1 MMTSES
7 GGAMGTL
14 WAHDWWVVLLR
25 GIVAVL
31 FGLLAFFLPSIT
43 LIVLVWLFG
52 IFAIVDGILSFERAF
67 SASSRHESWIWPA
80 IVGVLGIAAG
90 VAAFIWPGIT
100 ALVLLYII
108 AAWALLTGIVEIIGA
123 IRMRR
128 EISDEWLF
136 VLGGVLSVLFG
147 VLVFARPGAGAIA
160 VVWLIG
166 FYAIVLGIQRIAVA
180 FRMRDWQAHPMSGGA
195 PHMPH
200 AA

>member
-1 MMTSES
+1 MMASNS

-31 FGLLAFFLPSIT
+31 FGLLAFFLPGIT
-43 LIVLVWLFG
+43 LIVLVLLFG

-67 SASSRHESWIWPA
+67 SASSRDESWIWPA
-80 IVGVLGIAAG
+80 VVGVLGIAAG
-90 VAAFIWPGIT
+90 VAAFVWPGRT

-108 AAWALLTGIVEIIGA
+108 AAWALLTGIVEIIAA
-123 IRMRR
+123 IGLRR

-136 VLGGVLSVLFG
+136 VLGGVVSVLFG
-147 VLVFARPGAGAIA
+147 LLVFARPGAGAIA

-166 FYAIVLGIQRIAVA
+166 FYAIVLGIQRIALA
-180 FRMRDWQAHPMSGGA
+180 FRLRDWQAHPMSGGA
-195 PHMPH
+195 PQMPH

>member
-1 MMTSES
+1 MASKS

-43 LIVLVWLFG
+43 LIVLVLLFG

-67 SASSRHESWIWPA
+67 SASSRNESWIWPT

-108 AAWALLTGIVEIIGA
+108 AVWALLTGIVEIIGT

-147 VLVFARPGAGAIA
+147 LLVFARPGVGAIA

-180 FRMRDWQAHPMSGGA
+180 FRMRDWQAHPTSGGA
-195 PHMPH
+195 PQMPH

>member
-1 MMTSES
+1 MASKS

-31 FGLLAFFLPSIT
+31 FGLLAFFLPSVT
-43 LIVLVWLFG
+43 LIVLVLLFG

-67 SASSRHESWIWPA
+67 SASSRNESWIWPT

-108 AAWALLTGIVEIIGA
+108 AAWALLTGIVEIIGT

-147 VLVFARPGAGAIA
+147 LLVFARPGVGAIA

-180 FRMRDWQAHPMSGGA
+180 FRMRDWQEHPTSGGA
-195 PHMPH
+195 PQMPH

>member
-1 MMTSES
+1 MASKS

-43 LIVLVWLFG
+43 LIVLVLLFG

-67 SASSRHESWIWPA
+67 SASSRNESWIWPT

-108 AAWALLTGIVEIIGA
+108 AAWALLTGIVEIIGT

-147 VLVFARPGAGAIA
+147 LLVFARPGVGAIA

-180 FRMRDWQAHPMSGGA
+180 FRMRDWQEHPTSGGA
-195 PHMPH
+195 PQMPH

>member
-1 MMTSES
+1 MTSKS

-43 LIVLVWLFG
+43 LIVLVLLFG
-52 IFAIVDGILSFERAF
+52 VFAIVDGIISFERAF
-67 SASSRHESWIWPA
+67 SASSRNESWIWPT

-108 AAWALLTGIVEIIGA
+108 AAWALLTGIVEIIGT

-147 VLVFARPGAGAIA
+147 LLVFARPGVGAIA

-180 FRMRDWQAHPMSGGA
+180 FRMRDWQEHPASGGA
-195 PHMPH
+195 PQMPH

>member
-67 SASSRHESWIWPA
+67 SASSRHESWIWLA

-90 VAAFIWPGIT
+90 AAALLQPRIT
-100 ALVLLYII
+100 PLVLAHII
-108 AAWALLTGIVEIIGA
+108 APGALLPGTVRVNRA
-123 IRMRR
+123 LRMDRA
-128 EISDEWLF
+128 
-136 VLGGVLSVLFG
+136 GVDQG
-147 VLVFARPGAGAIA
+147 VF
-160 VVWLIG
+160 
-166 FYAIVLGIQRIAVA
+166 
-180 FRMRDWQAHPMSGGA
+180 
-195 PHMPH
+195 
-200 AA
+200 

>member
-90 VAAFIWPGIT
+90 GAAFIWPGIPP
-100 ALVLLYII
+100 LGLLYII
-108 AAWALLTGIVEIIGA
+108 AAWAFLTRTSEIISA
-123 IRMRR
+123 IPM
-128 EISDEWLF
+128 
-136 VLGGVLSVLFG
+136 
-147 VLVFARPGAGAIA
+147 
-160 VVWLIG
+160 
-166 FYAIVLGIQRIAVA
+166 
-180 FRMRDWQAHPMSGGA
+180 HPSITA
-195 PHMPH
+195 ES
-200 AA
+200 

>member
-1 MMTSES
+1 MASKS

-43 LIVLVWLFG
+43 LIVLVLLFG

-67 SASSRHESWIWPA
+67 SASSRNESWIWPT

-108 AAWALLTGIVEIIGA
+108 AAWALLTGIVEIVGT

-147 VLVFARPGAGAIA
+147 LLVFARPGVGAIA

-180 FRMRDWQAHPMSGGA
+180 FRMRDWQEHPTSGGA
-195 PHMPH
+195 PQMPH

>member
-1 MMTSES
+1 MASKS

-67 SASSRHESWIWPA
+67 SPSSRHESWIWPA

-90 VAAFIWPGIT
+90 GARFPCPGLH
-100 ALVLLYII
+100 APRSPYLL
-108 AAWALLTGIVEIIGA
+108 
-123 IRMRR
+123 
-128 EISDEWLF
+128 
-136 VLGGVLSVLFG
+136 
-147 VLVFARPGAGAIA
+147 
-160 VVWLIG
+160 
-166 FYAIVLGIQRIAVA
+166 
-180 FRMRDWQAHPMSGGA
+180 A
-195 PHMPH
+195 PPPS
-200 AA
+200 

>member
-1 MMTSES
+1 MASKS

-43 LIVLVWLFG
+43 LIVLVLLFG

-67 SASSRHESWIWPA
+67 SASSRNESWIWPT
-80 IVGVLGIAAG
+80 IIGVLGIAAG

-108 AAWALLTGIVEIIGA
+108 AAWALLTGIVEIIGT

-147 VLVFARPGAGAIA
+147 LLVFARPGVGAIA

-180 FRMRDWQAHPMSGGA
+180 FRMRDWQEHPTSGGA
-195 PHMPH
+195 PQMPH